1 MDRRSF
7 IKNVGA
13 ISIAL
18 YSSSALSI
26 ASGQKSLANQAKD
39 APLNVTQTQVEKA
52 IKAHFGSGFNLNQYQ
67 VVDQVTYADVE
78 HLQNHYK
85 VASNDLT
92 QWRIVSSSID

>member
-13 ISIAL
+13 TAVAL
-18 YSSSALSI
+18 YSASALSL
-26 ASGQKSLANQAKD
+26 ASDRKALAENTPHDITQA
-39 APLNVTQTQVEKA
+39 LIEKA
-52 IKAHFGSGFNLNQYQ
+52 IKAHFGSGFTLNQYQ

-85 VASNDLT
+85 VASNDLV
-92 QWRIVSSSID
+92 QWHIMSSSID